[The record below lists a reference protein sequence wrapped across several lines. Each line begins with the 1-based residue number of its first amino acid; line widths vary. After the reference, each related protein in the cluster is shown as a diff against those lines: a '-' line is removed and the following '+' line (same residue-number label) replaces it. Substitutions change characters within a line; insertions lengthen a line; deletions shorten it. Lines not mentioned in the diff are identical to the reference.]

1 MATFS
6 DKDTVTK
13 ISSDGLRYESKVNG
27 SQFKG
32 MGIIGETMSCL
43 KCARHK
49 SRKSGVM
56 KKFGQQKMFVC
67 FDCLPSQTDISK

>member
-1 MATFS
+1 MATMS
-6 DKDTVTK
+6 EKDTETK

-43 KCARHK
+43 KCAKHK

-56 KKFGQQKMFVC
+56 KKFGSTKMFVC
-67 FDCLPSQTDISK
+67 FDCIPEQLDTSK

>member
-1 MATFS
+1 MATLS
-6 DKDTVTK
+6 EKDTETK

-43 KCARHK
+43 KCAHHK

-56 KKFGQQKMFVC
+56 KKFGLTKMFVC
-67 FDCLPSQTDISK
+67 FDCIPKQLDSNK

>member
-6 DKDTVTK
+6 EKDSVTK
-13 ISSDGLRYESKVNG
+13 ISPDGLRYESKVNG

-32 MGIIGETMSCL
+32 MGFMGETMSCL

-67 FDCLPSQTDISK
+67 FDCFPSQTDSNE